1 MGFAHMEPKVQ
12 KTHTKT
18 KQILISINQK
28 NTTPENS
35 QVLSTNCLSKALY
48 VSKIQPRN

>member
-1 MGFAHMEPKVQ
+1 MGFAHMESKVQ

-28 NTTPENS
+28 NTTPV
-35 QVLSTNCLSKALY
+35 QVLSTNCLSKVLY